1 MLIPCRGQKVRKPG
15 VPVAPKSNGYKV
27 AAESSASLPV
37 SSQLQPSRTVTMIRI
52 QDYLPTAK
60 EEAANDEV
68 LRPLREQARE
78 DKRRQEIRYAA
89 TGEVPVCSPL
99 FTPC

>member
-1 MLIPCRGQKVRKPG
+1 
-15 VPVAPKSNGYKV
+15 
-27 AAESSASLPV
+27 
-37 SSQLQPSRTVTMIRI
+37 MIRI